1 MLPIECHCHEPKLG
15 KGKKRRSCDSSAAV
29 QEKKEKKDKDKSHKK
44 EKKEKKEKKDKDKKA
59 SEKPS

>member
-1 MLPIECHCHEPKLG
+1 MSATAMNRSLG
-15 KGKKRRSCDSSAAV
+15 GKKRPSYDSSAVV
-29 QEKKEKKDKDKSHKK
+29 QEKKEKKDKDKDKSHKK